1 MTVGD
6 GALSPVAGLEFR
18 FPWRPYQSRVLAAVD
33 LHLADRR
40 LHVVAAPGA
49 GKTTLGLEVFRRL
62 GRRCLVLSPTRVI
75 RDQWIARL
83 KDFVADDDWPLPWTS
98 LDLDRPGLLTS
109 VTYQAVHTR
118 LREAAADD
126 EEEELEYSGEAPD
139 VDEVDD
145 FVEHLRAAMVEVLI
159 LDEAHHLRD
168 EWWRALTRIVDQI
181 EGLTLV
187 ALTATP
193 PYDVT
198 NHEWSKYQEL
208 CGPIDEEISIPE
220 LVKAGTLCPHQDL
233 VWLVELSG
241 DTSERVRRYDDAVAE
256 VCDELRE
263 SPLFLAAVSA
273 HPWLAVEQAAIAE
286 SVEDPEGPLMDSVD
300 AVAAEVLGAPELAF
314 GLLIYLAHRKQP
326 LPGGLLGL
334 LEVEAA
340 ELPEMDRRWWQVL
353 VHGFL
358 FDASFAL
365 SAEQKNFRDAL
376 AKRLRARELLVR
388 RDLRLNESG
397 PMKRLLGIAS
407 EKIQGCVDIH
417 QLERGVRGQDLR
429 QVILTDYIRDEAGIR
444 SLHGEPETLG
454 AWPVFREFLRRGDV
468 IDPRRAAILT
478 GRLTSVHR
486 SHLPLI
492 ERWLEGENLEWREAP
507 FHPDFVVLDASL
519 QLLTSALTALLGQG
533 HIHLLVGTRALLGEG
548 WDAPAVNS
556 LVLATF
562 VGSFM
567 LTNQMRGRAIRT
579 DRDDPD
585 KIASIWHIV
594 AIDNTTETGSADL
607 VDLRQRFDTFV
618 GLHEYENVIEGGLK
632 RLWLPCDEQVAQAMV
647 RAMGSPTPPIRTW
660 DTNDEMRR
668 RLPALPLTAARWRE
682 ATAEGQQHR
691 TAPSVQTAP
700 IEDIKSLHFAN
711 TLRALMLEIAIP
723 FGAAGSLAAGLFYVS
738 PRYYEVVLI
747 IVALVTIVRLLVVL
761 PRAIRVFRFWWRHL
775 PIDGSI
781 NQIALA
787 LKDALSQADLIQADT
802 RQLAISCLHFEG
814 TVTVFLVG
822 ASFYEQSLFADSLN
836 ELLGPVKN
844 PRYLIT
850 REARGRVDYH
860 AVPSALGVQKDSAN
874 LLHQAWLKRV
884 GRSELIYT
892 RRRGGRQQLLKARAQ
907 TFSNNYLNTT
917 ERIDRWQ

>member
-98 LDLDRPGLLTS
+98 LDLDRPGFLTS

-118 LREAAADD
+118 LREAVADD

-139 VDEVDD
+139 ADEVDD
-145 FVEHLRAAMVEVLI
+145 FVEHLRAAMVDVLI

-220 LVKAGTLCPHQDL
+220 LVQAGTLCPHQDF
-233 VWLVELSG
+233 VWLVKLSG
-241 DTSERVRRYDDAVAE
+241 DASERVRRYDDAVAE
-256 VCDELRE
+256 ICDELRE
-263 SPLFLAAVSA
+263 SPVFVAAVSA
-273 HPWLAVEQAAIAE
+273 HPWLAAARAAIAE

-300 AVAAEVLGAPELAF
+300 AVAAEVLDAPELAF

-326 LPGGLLGL
+326 LPGGLLAL

-358 FDASFAL
+358 FHASFAL
-365 SAEQKNFRDAL
+365 GAEHKDFRDAL
-376 AKRLRARELLVR
+376 TKRLRAQELLVR
-388 RDLRLNESG
+388 RELRLNESRAI
-397 PMKRLLGIAS
+397 KRMLAIAS
-407 EKIQGCVDIH
+407 EKIQACVDIH
-417 QLERGVRGQDLR
+417 RLERGARGQDLR
-429 QVILTDYIRDEAGIR
+429 QVILTDYIRDETGTH
-444 SLHGEPETLG
+444 SLHGGPESLG

-478 GRLTSVHR
+478 GRLASVHR

-492 ERWLEGENLEWREAP
+492 ERSLEGENLEWREAP
-507 FHPDFVVLDASL
+507 FHPDFVVLNASL
-519 QLLTSALTALLGQG
+519 QLLTKALTALLGQG

-556 LVLATF
+556 LVLASF

-567 LTNQMRGRAIRT
+567 VTNQMRGRAIRT
-579 DRDDPD
+579 DRDNPD
-585 KIASIWHIV
+585 KIASIWHIA
-594 AIDNTTETGSADL
+594 AIDNDTKIGLADL
-607 VDLRQRFDTFV
+607 DDMYQRFATFA
-618 GLHEYENVIEGGLK
+618 GLHVSQNRIEGGLK
-632 RLWLPCDEQVAQAMV
+632 RLSLPCAKAYELGQVSRIEPA
-647 RAMGSPTPPIRTW
+647 T
-660 DTNDEMRR
+660 TNHEMQR
-668 RLPALPLTAARWRE
+668 RLRALPLTADRWHE
-682 ATAEGQQHR
+682 ATAEALEHR
-691 TAPSVQTAP
+691 SVPAVQTAP
-700 IEDIKSLHFAN
+700 IEGFVNLHFAD
-711 TLRALMLEIAIP
+711 TFRALRFQILWGAIITACYLTP
-723 FGAAGSLAAGLFYVS
+723 FLLPIVYIFRVYAFILGLAAC
-738 PRYYEVVLI
+738 VVFLK
-747 IVALVTIVRLLVVL
+747 ALPESISALRLWL
-761 PRAIRVFRFWWRHL
+761 RHL
-775 PIDGSI
+775 PVDGSI
-781 NQIALA
+781 RQIGLA
-787 LKDALSQADLIQADT
+787 LRDALSQADLIKTDPHRLSVLCAET
-802 RQLAISCLHFEG
+802 RLRTF
-814 TVTVFLVG
+814 VVFLSG
-822 ASFYEQSLFADSLN
+822 GSFYEQSLFADSLN
-836 ELLGPVKN
+836 ELLGPVKS

-850 REARGRVDYH
+850 REAHGKVDYH
-860 AVPSALGVQKDSAN
+860 AVPSVLGVRKDSAN
-874 LLHQAWLKRV
+874 HLYQAWLTRV
-884 GRSELIYT
+884 GPSELIYT
-892 RRRGGRQQLLKARAQ
+892 ATAGGRELLLKARAR
-907 TFSNNYLNTT
+907 TFANNYVNKT
-917 ERIDRWQ
+917 ERVDQWQ